1 MKVRRTIRSLALTA
15 MPLILAS
22 ACTAEPD
29 RVLLRRHAGDNY
41 CHMKVETQGDPKTP
55 GEREVVDYYG
65 PCDERP
71 SPRR

>member
-1 MKVRRTIRSLALTA
+1 MKIRSSIPWILMAALPA
-15 MPLILAS
+15 ILA
-22 ACTAEPD
+22 AGCTAQPD
-29 RVLLRRHAGDNY
+29 RILMKRHAGNNY
-41 CHMKVETQGDPKTP
+41 CHMKIETHGDPNRP

>member
-1 MKVRRTIRSLALTA
+1 MQIRNSFCWLHLAAVTV
-15 MPLILAS
+15 ISAS
-22 ACTAEPD
+22 GCTAEPD
-29 RVLLRRHAGDNY
+29 RILMKRHAGNNY
-41 CHMKVETQGDPKTP
+41 CHMKIETHGDPNRP